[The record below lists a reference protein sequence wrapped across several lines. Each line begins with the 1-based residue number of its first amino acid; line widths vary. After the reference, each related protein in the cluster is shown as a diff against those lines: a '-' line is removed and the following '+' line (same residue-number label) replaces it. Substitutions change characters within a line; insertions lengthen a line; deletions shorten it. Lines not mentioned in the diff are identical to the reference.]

1 MKTIETVCMCAR
13 AHVCVG
19 MCVHR
24 CVCVCVCIR
33 EGKQRTALGVVPRC
47 CLIGY
52 FSAGEMSQF
61 KPE

>member
-24 CVCVCVCIR
+24 CVCVCVCVYKGRKAEDSI
-33 EGKQRTALGVVPRC
+33 GC
-47 CLIGY
+47 C
-52 FSAGEMSQF
+52 SQVLSDRLF
-61 KPE
+61 LCW